1 MKRDCAA
8 FEEYLNKRGWTWK
21 KGVVEG
27 AYLISHAGNLAGDPD
42 FFDGE
47 FSIQGESSMLSAI
60 AVNARP
66 GMTVIDVCA
75 APGGKSALMCEMMK
89 GTGRVH
95 AWDVHPHRVDL
106 LKAMGKRLKLDNLR
120 AAVRDAS
127 VTKEEFHLSADAVL
141 IDAPCSGVG
150 VMTDKPDLKYRVTD
164 ESIDSLI
171 ETQKKILKAS
181 CQYVKRGGVLV
192 YSTCSILPEE
202 NEKQVENFLFDH
214 PEFKLDTDAG
224 WVPEALKDRFKG
236 GMLSLL
242 PDRDGV
248 EGFFIARMR
257 RVNV

>member
-1 MKRDCAA
+1 
-8 FEEYLNKRGWTWK
+8 
-21 KGVVEG
+21 
-27 AYLISHAGNLAGDPD
+27 
-42 FFDGE
+42 
-47 FSIQGESSMLSAI
+47 
-60 AVNARP
+60 
-66 GMTVIDVCA
+66 
-75 APGGKSALMCEMMK
+75 
-89 GTGRVH
+89 
-95 AWDVHPHRVDL
+95 
-106 LKAMGKRLKLDNLR
+106 MGKRLKLDNLR

-171 ETQKKILKAS
+171 ETQKRILKAS
-181 CQYVKRGGVLV
+181 SQYVKRGGVLV

-202 NEKQVENFLFDH
+202 NEKQVEAFLFDH

-224 WVPEALKDRFKG
+224 WVPEALRDRFTG